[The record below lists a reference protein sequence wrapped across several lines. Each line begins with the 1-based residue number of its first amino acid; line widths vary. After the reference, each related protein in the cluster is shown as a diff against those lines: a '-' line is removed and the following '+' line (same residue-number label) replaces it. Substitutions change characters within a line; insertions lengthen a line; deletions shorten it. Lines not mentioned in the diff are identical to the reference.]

1 MTVLDAAVDAELDAA
16 TTAEVN
22 ATATA
27 AGRGGGCSLLSE
39 CASFSSAIARVFG
52 LKLCDIKVW
61 TLAEVSWIE
70 ICESKVNK
78 IIVT

>member
-16 TTAEVN
+16 AATEVD
-22 ATATA
+22 AAATA
-27 AGRGGGCSLLSE
+27 AGRGGARSSSSKCT
-39 CASFSSAIARVFG
+39 SFSSAIVRVCG

-78 IIVT
+78 IIIT